1 MFDVQLTDSDT
12 GADLTF
18 GAHQVHLLAQVI
30 KELPFSIIQNYTGI
44 ILWPYLPHLSPS
56 LKLFLENSHSF
67 VSFVSTSFHDSG
79 PCCFAGLPVFYSGG
93 CQGLCAA

>member
-30 KELPFSIIQNYTGI
+30 KELPFSIDY
-44 ILWPYLPHLSPS
+44 ILCIYKTPMLSVTP
-56 LKLFLENSHSF
+56 LTVAEIE
-67 VSFVSTSFHDSG
+67 
-79 PCCFAGLPVFYSGG
+79 
-93 CQGLCAA
+93 

>member
-30 KELPFSIIQNYTGI
+30 KELPFSIYIYICIYMYINHI
-44 ILWPYLPHLSPS
+44 NFFPDH
-56 LKLFLENSHSF
+56 
-67 VSFVSTSFHDSG
+67 
-79 PCCFAGLPVFYSGG
+79 PVNKNRG
-93 CQGLCAA
+93 

>member
-30 KELPFSIIQNYTGI
+30 KELPFSILICFWGFRDAWGMLQGYVGILLDMYTYVTTHVYTGCN
-44 ILWPYLPHLSPS
+44 PPHL
-56 LKLFLENSHSF
+56 
-67 VSFVSTSFHDSG
+67 
-79 PCCFAGLPVFYSGG
+79 
-93 CQGLCAA
+93 

>member
-30 KELPFSIIQNYTGI
+30 KELPFSI
-44 ILWPYLPHLSPS
+44 LHS
-56 LKLFLENSHSF
+56 LKLTSKAPEN
-67 VSFVSTSFHDSG
+67 
-79 PCCFAGLPVFYSGG
+79 
-93 CQGLCAA
+93 

>member
-30 KELPFSIIQNYTGI
+30 KELPFSINSYYKKSSYQIYEICHVSVLKTFFV
-44 ILWPYLPHLSPS
+44 LSDSEEACYL
-56 LKLFLENSHSF
+56 
-67 VSFVSTSFHDSG
+67 
-79 PCCFAGLPVFYSGG
+79 
-93 CQGLCAA
+93 Q

>member
-30 KELPFSIIQNYTGI
+30 KELPFSMVLCHLKIR
-44 ILWPYLPHLSPS
+44 YLLN
-56 LKLFLENSHSF
+56 LL
-67 VSFVSTSFHDSG
+67 VSSKAVCRSQCRGVLD
-79 PCCFAGLPVFYSGG
+79 L
-93 CQGLCAA
+93 

>member
-30 KELPFSIIQNYTGI
+30 KELPFSIRVYDSI
-44 ILWPYLPHLSPS
+44 
-56 LKLFLENSHSF
+56 
-67 VSFVSTSFHDSG
+67 STMKHKNMNNNMES
-79 PCCFAGLPVFYSGG
+79 
-93 CQGLCAA
+93 